1 MPPLSSIVFAVQGGF
16 NFLNGAAALL
26 SSTAAR
32 KSAEMLLTDSKHAIH
47 VSALSCLSIG
57 SLYLVAAKRGDRL
70 AMWLSVV
77 GRTIAVG
84 IFWVDAGPWRKVAI
98 FEGLCASVLAG
109 SLLWESQG
117 GRDKKID

>member
-1 MPPLSSIVFAVQGGF
+1 MHNS
-16 NFLNGAAALL
+16 
-26 SSTAAR
+26 
-32 KSAEMLLTDSKHAIH
+32 
-47 VSALSCLSIG
+47 